1 MTIEGTGSEEI
12 GDAPGHPPRPWS
24 RRTWVICLVVAF
36 LLAGGA
42 YFALSRPGRAPP
54 ATGRPGTGAGARAV
68 LVVPATARAGDA
80 GVYLTGLGSATSLNS
95 VTLRS
100 RVA

>member
-24 RRTWVICLVVAF
+24 RRTWVICLVVAI

-42 YFALSRPGRAPP
+42 YFTLNRPGRAQP
-54 ATGRPGTGAGARAV
+54 AAGRPGTGAA
-68 LVVPATARAGDA
+68 ARAGPGFTA
-80 GVYLTGLGSATSLNS
+80 TAKTGGRGGYLTAPGSGPAPHP
-95 VTLRS
+95 LRV
-100 RVA
+100 RR